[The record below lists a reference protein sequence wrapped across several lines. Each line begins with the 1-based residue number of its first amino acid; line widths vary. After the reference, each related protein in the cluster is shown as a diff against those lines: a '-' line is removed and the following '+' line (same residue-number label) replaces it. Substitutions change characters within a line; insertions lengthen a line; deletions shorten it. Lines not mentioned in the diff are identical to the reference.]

1 VRTNRFTVTVK
12 LIVFMAD
19 TVKGICGVM
28 ELIGFLMAQTLINEQ
43 VNMSVILLNLPIIE
57 GKITSVLQLSEQ
69 HC

>member
-1 VRTNRFTVTVK
+1 
-12 LIVFMAD
+12 MAD